1 MAGHGLTVGFTAVLL
16 PQLQRPG
23 SSIVVD
29 DVSGSWI
36 ASILGFALVTGNFI
50 VPTIMAKSGRKT
62 ANLVSILPML
72 IGWFSILLATSV
84 PSLLLARF
92 LQGVSM
98 GMIATLGPVLIGE
111 YTSPKNRGAFLMTL
125 SLAIAI
131 GVLTVH
137 SIGSYFGW
145 QTAALL
151 CAFISFINLLI
162 VINSP
167 ESPSWLA
174 DQERYEECKQVFR
187 WLRGDEEEEELHAM
201 METSA
206 IIKESKDDAGVKDSL
221 LWKLKSGLL
230 YLNET
235 VRKRQ
240 FYKPI
245 FIMMHLYT
253 LGQWGGAN
261 IMSAYTTK
269 ILENVVGPNAMFGL
283 IIISLGTQRIIT
295 NSSAIYV
302 IKKIKRRTILLSTTL
317 INIFAFLAIAA
328 YSYAKTH
335 GYLPFD
341 HPLIGIFLAHI
352 HMFSIATGTVPLP
365 LIIAGELFPLEYR
378 SLAGGIS
385 VLFVS
390 VNLFLTVKTLPY
402 LFTTIGLPGA
412 YCMYAGIVGYCLVV
426 CWMVL
431 PETKDRTLQDIEEEF
446 MGRPL
451 SPQELMSTL
460 SLTSLKLHNADRRC
474 SAPMI

>member
-1 MAGHGLTVGFTAVLL
+1 
-16 PQLQRPG
+16 
-23 SSIVVD
+23 
-29 DVSGSWI
+29 
-36 ASILGFALVTGNFI
+36 
-50 VPTIMAKSGRKT
+50 MAKSGRKL
-62 ANLVSILPML
+62 ANLISILPML
-72 IGWFSILLATSV
+72 VGWFSILLATSV
-84 PSLLLARF
+84 TGLLLARF

-137 SIGSYFGW
+137 TVGSYFGW

-162 VINSP
+162 VINCP

-174 DQERYEECKQVFR
+174 DQGRYDECKRVFR
-187 WLRGDEEEEELHAM
+187 WLRGDDEEEELHSM
-201 METSA
+201 IDTSLV
-206 IIKESKDDAGVKDSL
+206 IRESKEDGEAKDSFT
-221 LWKLKSGLL
+221 WKVKSGLV

-261 IMSAYTTK
+261 VMSAYTTK
-269 ILENVVGPNAMFGL
+269 ILENVVGPNAIFGL
-283 IIISLGTQRIIT
+283 IIISLGTQRIIS
-295 NSSAIYV
+295 NSSAVYV
-302 IKKIKRRTILLSTTL
+302 IKKIRRRTMLLTTTL
-317 INIFAFLAIAA
+317 INISAYLTIAG
-328 YSYAKTH
+328 YTYAKIN

-341 HPLIGIFLAHI
+341 HPLIGIILCHI

-390 VNLFLTVKTLPY
+390 INLFLTVKTLPY
-402 LFTTIGLPGA
+402 LFATIGLPGA
-412 YCMYAGIVGYCLVV
+412 YCIYAGVVAYCLVV

-451 SPQELMSTL
+451 SPEELMSTL
-460 SLTSLKLHNADRRC
+460 SLTSLKHNTDRRC